1 MRITQVESMV
11 LLGSLHV
18 VRIHTDEGLSGVGEV
33 SPMGVAVTHAFVENV
48 LAPMLVGEDASDT
61 ERLWRRM
68 YTHPYKLGPTGAQL
82 SAMAGI
88 DIALWDIL
96 GKAAGL
102 PLYALLGGRY
112 RPAVKVY
119 ASSMSR
125 TLTPEEE
132 AERAVSYQEQGY
144 HGYKIHTATPW
155 MHDEGFDQTIATV
168 TAVRSAVGD
177 RFPLMVDPNN
187 AYYEHTAVRLA
198 RELEE
203 LGVSHFE
210 EPLAPHDYHAY
221 ARLAAAVDIPIAAG
235 EQEYT
240 SWQFRELILQGQVDI
255 LQPDVIK
262 CGGITEFKKIA
273 ALADAFTRPVVTH
286 STQPT
291 IGQAAHAHLCVSTPA
306 CVYAQEYNIE
316 HNPLRDDIPIWQEPI
331 VPVGG
336 VITPPDR
343 PGLGV
348 EIDEEALRR
357 LREMPPKPA
366 KAWVPGAGAWRSDVL
381 AGSAGAAARPA
392 R

>member
-1 MRITQVESMV
+1 VRITRVESIV
-11 LLGSLHV
+11 LMGSLHL
-18 VRIHTDEGLSGVGEV
+18 VRVHTDEGLSGVGEV
-33 SPMGVAVTHAFVENV
+33 SPMGVAVTHAFVTDV
-48 LAPMLVGEDASDT
+48 LAPMLVGEDPTDI

-68 YTHPYKLGPTGAQL
+68 YTHPYKLGPMGAHL
-82 SAMAGI
+82 SAMAGV

-102 PLYALLGGRY
+102 PLYVLLGGKY

-125 TLTPEEE
+125 TLTPPEE
-132 AERAVSYQEQGY
+132 ADRAVSFMEQGY
-144 HGYKIHTATPW
+144 HGYKIHGATPW
-155 MHDEGFDQTIATV
+155 MHDDGPDQTLATV
-168 TAVRSAVGD
+168 AAVRSAVGD
-177 RFPLMVDPNN
+177 DFAIMVDPNN

-198 RELEE
+198 RALEE
-203 LGVSHFE
+203 MGVAYFE
-210 EPLAPHDYHAY
+210 EPLAAHDHHAY

-240 SWQFRELILQGQVDI
+240 SWQFRELITEGQVDI

-262 CGGITEFKKIA
+262 CGGITEFRKIA
-273 ALADAFTRPVVTH
+273 ALADAFTRPIVTH

-291 IGQAAHAHLCVSTPA
+291 IGQAAHAHLCVSVPA
-306 CVYAQEYNIE
+306 CVYPQEYNIE
-316 HNPLRDDIPIWQEPI
+316 RNPLRDDVPIWQEPL
-331 VPVGG
+331 VPVRG

-348 EIDEEALRR
+348 EIDEDALAR
-357 LREMPPKPA
+357 LSAMPARPSA
-366 KAWVPGAGAWRSDVL
+366 GWAPGAGAWRPDVMV
-381 AGSAGAAARPA
+381 GSAR